1 MAIRAAM
8 IEEGLSPPCVLGGAD
23 VVLEVGAGAP

>member
-8 IEEGLSPPCVLGGAD
+8 IEEGLSPPWVLAGAG
-23 VVLEVGAGAP
+23 VVLEVVGAP